1 MKHHPNGVLKKP
13 TVLIKHRFLKK
24 QLQIGN
30 YYLEFLKLLFELFD
44 PSVGLRQWFV
54 YFSIFSYK
62 VNTLNK

>member
-24 QLQIGN
+24 QLHIGN

-44 PSVGLRQWFV
+44 PSVGLRQ
-54 YFSIFSYK
+54 
-62 VNTLNK
+62 